1 MQGSLLQTPPL
12 PPTLVDTRHAPRPP
26 QARPSSPSA
35 PSRLH
40 RAPPLRPPSRGA
52 STPEGQ
58 SSEPTLKEVE
68 EVQVVVVEEE
78 VVVVVEH
85 LPKNAWVTRMVEPA
99 GQRST
104 R

>member
-52 STPEGQ
+52 SAPEGQ
-58 SSEPTLKEVE
+58 SSEPTLEEVE
-68 EVQVVVVEEE
+68 VVVEEKV

>member
-1 MQGSLLQTPPL
+1 MQGCLLQTPPL
-12 PPTLVDTRHAPRPP
+12 LLTLMDTRHAPRPP

-52 STPEGQ
+52 SAPEGQ
-58 SSEPTLKEVE
+58 SSEPTLEEVE
-68 EVQVVVVEEE
+68 EVVVEEKV